1 VKGGRKLASIQKLKN
16 GWRYRVSYKD
26 GDTYKT
32 KTKGGFR
39 TKKEAEIAAAEL
51 EKKLHVG
58 QDINAG
64 DQLFSEYMRNWFEL
78 YKKGKYSL
86 EHERNI
92 ERSVKLVEEHFIGL
106 KIKDVNRDMYQS
118 FLNEIAT
125 NLATDTVKKR
135 HVYIRACIKDAIEDG
150 VITRDPT
157 YKAIIKGQKSE
168 KSEDLKYLNFEEV
181 KRLVSEIKLDM
192 KPKYISRYIILFA
205 IATGARFSEIMGL
218 TWDCVDLKNKTITI
232 NKTWDF
238 KDKND
243 FSDTKTFDS
252 KRTITIDNDTCDML
266 KELKN
271 VQNKSALQTGLRNN
285 KNLCFINTQ
294 LELVSNN
301 AVNKTLKNLCKKI
314 GVKEITCHSLR
325 HTHASMLL
333 YKGVNIKYLSRRLG
347 HKDIVT
353 TLQTYSHVLDEMEQ
367 KESRQVDVTME
378 EVYRAK

>member
-271 VQNKSALQTGLRNN
+271 EQNKSALQTGLRNN

>member
-1 VKGGRKLASIQKLKN
+1 MASIQKLQN
-16 GWRYRVSYKD
+16 GWRYRVSYKE
-26 GDTYKT
+26 GEKYKT

-58 QDINAG
+58 YDINAG
-64 DQLFSEYMRNWFEL
+64 DQFFSEYIRNWFEL

-92 ERSVKLVEEHFIGL
+92 ERSVKLVEEHFIGFR
-106 KIKDVNRDMYQS
+106 IKDITRDMYQH
-118 FLNEIAT
+118 FLNDLGK
-125 NLATDTVKKR
+125 NLATETVKKR

-157 YKAIIKGQKSE
+157 YKAIIKGHKSE
-168 KSEDLKYLNFEEV
+168 KAEELKYLNFDEL
-181 KRLVSEIKLDM
+181 KTLVVEIKKDM
-192 KPKYISRYIILFA
+192 KPKYISRFIILFA

-218 TWDCVDLKNKTITI
+218 TWDCVDFQNQTISI

-238 KDKND
+238 KDTHD
-243 FSDTKTFDS
+243 FSDTKNYAS
-252 KRTITIDNDTCDML
+252 KRTITIDKETCELL

-271 VQNKSALQTGLRNN
+271 SQNKIALQTGLRNI

-294 LELVSNN
+294 MELVSNN
-301 AVNKTLKNLCKKI
+301 AVNKTLKKLCNKV
-314 GVKEITCHSLR
+314 GAKEITCHSLR